1 MRAGPG
7 PERVSRV
14 TRAEPSEGTVMR
26 PILEMAVEE
35 KQHKTDR
42 WRAAEESRDGRPKGR
57 GSCKDGE
64 PLATRAEGEG
74 PRWRS
79 VHTGIVFPEGEN
91 GADKKYS

>member
-57 GSCKDGE
+57 GPAGRRYT
-64 PLATRAEGEG
+64 LGLFFLRARTGQTRNIRE
-74 PRWRS
+74 W
-79 VHTGIVFPEGEN
+79 
-91 GADKKYS
+91 